1 MTAVPKHGACA
12 LALALVLA
20 ALRQDV
26 PETPALGGPF
36 AEHGILLDVGRG
48 VCSIPVRVEVR
59 DDLLEYLLVGP
70 AGASHESV
78 FQTDVVPSVLNTA
91 LLLLG
96 VDPGKARNAAWVAKD
111 PAPTEE
117 EMRAGAHPF
126 DVTLPE
132 GDRFYLYVAWRSGEE
147 RFLYRM
153 EDLVRNLRTG
163 RSMRRHA
170 WVYLGSRMV
179 RVDDSGKEVFA
190 ADVESNLINV
200 SFFPQGNTLV
210 TAAVEDSVFQTI
222 WLPNAWLLPERGT
235 EVRIVFARERV
246 VELPDEHFPEVPR

>member
-1 MTAVPKHGACA
+1 MALPKCGTCG
-12 LALALVLA
+12 LALALLFS
-20 ALRQDV
+20 ALRQEV
-26 PETPALGGPF
+26 PEAPTPGGPF
-36 AEHGILLDVGRG
+36 AEHGILLDLERG
-48 VCSIPVRVEVR
+48 LCSIPVQVEVR

-70 AGASHESV
+70 AGAAHEAV

-96 VDPGKARNAAWVAKD
+96 VDPEKARNATWAAKD
-111 PAPTEE
+111 PAPSEDE
-117 EMRAGAHPF
+117 LRAGVRPF

-132 GDRFYLYVAWRSGEE
+132 GDRFYLYVAWRSGDE

-153 EDLVRNLRTG
+153 EDLLRNLRTG

-210 TAAVEDSVFQTI
+210 TAAVEDCVFQTI
-222 WLPNAWLLPERGT
+222 WLPNAWLLPERGA
-235 EVRIVFARERV
+235 EVRIVFARQRV
-246 VELPDEHFPEVPR
+246 LDLPDEHLPEVAR